1 MTDPTQNKLQQNSIL
16 GLLGALVALQGWGA
30 VHPQQ
35 IEQTVKAQGE
45 AIAALREHQS
55 ELRFSIQMLAE
66 NVRRLTEVIEKAH
79 PGGCTWP
86 AIIGTTASP
95 GGSCGKASR

>member
-1 MTDPTQNKLQQNSIL
+1 MTDAPQNKLQQNSIL

-45 AIAALREHQS
+45 EIAALREHQS
-55 ELRFSIQMLAE
+55 ELRFSIKMLAE
-66 NVRRLTEVIEKAH
+66 NVRRLTDVIEKAH
-79 PGGCTWP
+79 P
-86 AIIGTTASP
+86 
-95 GGSCGKASR
+95 

>member
-35 IEQTVKAQGE
+35 IAQNVKAQGE
-45 AIAALREHQS
+45 EIQALREHQS
-55 ELRFSIQMLAE
+55 ELRFSIKMLAE
-66 NVRRLTEVIEKAH
+66 NVRQLTEVIEKAH
-79 PGGCTWP
+79 P
-86 AIIGTTASP
+86 
-95 GGSCGKASR
+95 

>member
-1 MTDPTQNKLQQNSIL
+1 MTDPSPNKLQQNSIL

-35 IEQTVKAQGE
+35 IDQNVKEQGE
-45 AIAALREHQS
+45 EIQALREHQA
-55 ELRFSIQMLAE
+55 ELRFSIKMLAE

-79 PGGCTWP
+79 P
-86 AIIGTTASP
+86 
-95 GGSCGKASR
+95 

>member
-1 MTDPTQNKLQQNSIL
+1 MTAPSPNKLQQNSIL

-35 IEQTVKAQGE
+35 IDQNVKAQGE
-45 AIAALREHQS
+45 EIQALREHQA
-55 ELRFSIQMLAE
+55 ELRFSIKMLAE

-79 PGGCTWP
+79 P
-86 AIIGTTASP
+86 
-95 GGSCGKASR
+95 

>member
-1 MTDPTQNKLQQNSIL
+1 MTDPAQNKLQQNSIL

-35 IEQTVKAQGE
+35 IDQNVKAQGE
-45 AIAALREHQS
+45 EIQALREHQA
-55 ELRFSIQMLAE
+55 ELRFSIKTLAD

-79 PGGCTWP
+79 P
-86 AIIGTTASP
+86 
-95 GGSCGKASR
+95 